1 MKWRGG
7 DGVTFFKQ
15 SSRKENV
22 QSSGETRESTSVPG
36 EVDLWVKNSG
46 GGG

>member
-1 MKWRGG
+1 MKWRGE

-15 SSRKENV
+15 RSRKENV
-22 QSSGETRESTSVPG
+22 QSSGETRESTSVAG
-36 EVDLWVKNSG
+36 EVGLWIKNSG